1 MQYTNHPRFVASI
14 NHSLFL
20 LELSGDRL
28 PIWRHCGNCPPS
40 RNNHGAAD
48 ARLNPFASTTTTNLS
63 HFLRNVVCSYLCTGT
78 SYCLFAP
85 SRGQKVFF
93 RFLRASSSIKQIVQT
108 SLSVCIDRP
117 HGWSLTIIIQ
127 KPPSHDPPG
136 AFILGGIVVVPIHAA
151 RLCCLFIVIGAL
163 VVTDR
168 PYLTT
173 TCDIFSY

>member
-1 MQYTNHPRFVASI
+1 VCSTQTISSVCCFYKSLAVLARVERRSI
-14 NHSLFL
+14 ADLAPLWH
-20 LELSGDRL
+20 
-28 PIWRHCGNCPPS
+28 CPPS

-108 SLSVCIDRP
+108 SLPVCIDRP
-117 HGWSLTIIIQ
+117 HGWSLTIT
-127 KPPSHDPPG
+127 
-136 AFILGGIVVVPIHAA
+136 IHKGS
-151 RLCCLFIVIGAL
+151 F
-163 VVTDR
+163 T
-168 PYLTT
+168 
-173 TCDIFSY
+173 